1 MDMGIPRNEY
11 PRPQMRRENWINLNG
26 IWEFAFDFGRT
37 GKERGMQNAS
47 KLSREILVPFC
58 PESVLSGIHYL
69 DFMNAVWYRRS
80 FKLDELSNG
89 NRVLLHFEAVDH
101 FSTVYLNGTE
111 LGSHTGGF
119 TPFSFD
125 ITGQV
130 RPGENVLTVCAED
143 DSRDPLIPRGK
154 QSEPYASQ
162 GCDYTRVT
170 GIWQTVWLEIVPE
183 TYLADYRVTTD
194 IDNGTASFALHFN
207 RTGSKQVTVQVLY
220 QGEPMGDARLRCT
233 GDRLCFTVPLKETHL
248 WEVGKGRLYDV
259 LFTVTDANGHED
271 HVSGYFG
278 MRSVTLSEKALCLN
292 GKPLF
297 QRLVLDQGFYPDGIY
312 TAPSDEALREDILR
326 SMALGFHGARLHQKV
341 FERRFLYWADR
352 LGYLVWGEYGNW
364 GLDHSN
370 PAALRRSALLGQR
383 IRRHPMGPPSGR
395 RLGLRPRAGKSGGIR
410 PALHWSDPGSY
421 EKSQDLRSVLHPAL
435 RRGAGKERNLY
446 LRPPAQVYPG
456 PNGAA
461 ASGPL
466 RPCGH

>member
-69 DFMNAVWYRRS
+69 DFMNAVWYRRC
-80 FKLDELSNG
+80 FVLDDLFNG

-101 FSTVYLNGTE
+101 CSTVYLNGTE

-194 IDNGTASFALHFN
+194 IDNGTVEIS
-207 RTGSKQVTVQVLY
+207 
-220 QGEPMGDARLRCT
+220 
-233 GDRLCFTVPLKETHL
+233 
-248 WEVGKGRLYDV
+248 
-259 LFTVTDANGHED
+259 
-271 HVSGYFG
+271 
-278 MRSVTLSEKALCLN
+278 TL
-292 GKPLF
+292 P
-297 QRLVLDQGFYPDGIY
+297 
-312 TAPSDEALREDILR
+312 
-326 SMALGFHGARLHQKV
+326 
-341 FERRFLYWADR
+341 
-352 LGYLVWGEYGNW
+352 
-364 GLDHSN
+364 
-370 PAALRRSALLGQR
+370 
-383 IRRHPMGPPSGR
+383 
-395 RLGLRPRAGKSGGIR
+395 
-410 PALHWSDPGSY
+410 
-421 EKSQDLRSVLHPAL
+421 
-435 RRGAGKERNLY
+435 
-446 LRPPAQVYPG
+446 
-456 PNGAA
+456 
-461 ASGPL
+461 
-466 RPCGH
+466 